1 MGWLRQSWQRAGC
14 GSANELAE
22 LLLAHEDVPSSMS
35 IKASSLANNLRSL
48 DGGKRLG
55 WWRRHHQLI
64 EPLASVLERS
74 PEELDQ
80 LLVEP
85 PKSEGPGG
93 EESTRIPLAA
103 NGRLRSLEPSEPL
116 PPGFPDLLQRAG
128 RWRRTWWTTLDR
140 RARRIAGRWLEE
152 RGLARHVIATSLAD
166 ALAKMP
172 VEGRVFLE
180 LTTRVEADDYSAF
193 ADAAE
198 LDCIR
203 LCVAAPFHWRSTW
216 APAPGG
222 PFLFSASM
230 DSGPWSDVDSAPLAE
245 SIEPLLSW
253 AVDRVPRARRPKGDA
268 LVVHVRALEPM
279 YTFTGPG
286 DVLDF
291 VGLWTTTSERDRPTV
306 GDRGAWARRR
316 LGAFSSQESPQPRI
330 ELDEVVGAMLRG
342 ALSDDPETWLYGQ
355 ERMKWRD
362 YLKKVAS
369 PDAPTL
375 RELLESADA
384 EIDADKI
391 ELLREALAPSPDA
404 ALDQLRRAGL
414 LVLVGEGCE
423 SLDPLWAVNLRYLEA
438 LEQKLDGEARELG
451 SLALHESLVDPIVE
465 RLLAGF
471 ANGDFRRARRVLGD
485 AKRMTT
491 DGRVLAAY
499 EVCTCALGL
508 AGLVLPELPPDL
520 IELGLAALRQ
530 ALISIDG
537 EPAGLV
543 VPLADDSLC
552 SLPVFVLVTLSMEI
566 ALGPEAEREQ
576 SDELARLCTRA
587 SGAISRLM
595 RVPGRG
601 PQLVQGAFRLGAK
614 LSPPLGEKAL
624 VQASDELRLPMRLYN
639 TAPAW
644 RDAGKISRLCIG
656 IEQQA
661 RCSTLSLSPSALL
674 LGIEAVSAHAVG
686 TPGSLFEILWELWE
700 FTGDLDETPPLRWIE
715 ESPGAAERVW
725 RYGSTDRHKPFLL
738 ALLGRHEFPLS
749 VARAFSA
756 DDWRMWLTLIL
767 DEASPR
773 LSPQA
778 PSSWD
783 LLPKSVASDFVAN
796 AQIDDFSRAEI
807 ADAMWKI
814 IPDLV
819 VAQIQSGSTTLAT
832 AYARRAPDAALKSV
846 LPAIAARL
854 NETAVDA
861 KERKRIAF
869 WLENVVKARRPGW
882 RSAVKLLRQRLTGL
896 RSPLV

>member
-14 GSANELAE
+14 GSAKELAE

-48 DGGKRLG
+48 DRGKRLG

-64 EPLASVLERS
+64 APLASVIERS
-74 PEELDQ
+74 PEDVDQ

-85 PKSEGPGG
+85 SRRGDPGN
-93 EESTRIPLAA
+93 EESKRIVLAT
-103 NGRLRSLEPSEPL
+103 NGRLRSLDPSEPL
-116 PPGFPDLLQRAG
+116 PPGFPELIRRAG
-128 RWRRTWWTTLDR
+128 RWQRNWWTTLDR

-180 LTTRVEADDYSAF
+180 LTTRVDADDYSAF
-193 ADAAE
+193 AGAAE

-203 LCVAAPFHWRSTW
+203 LCVAAPFHWRSKW

-222 PFLFSASM
+222 PFLFSAST
-230 DSGPWSDVDSAPLAE
+230 DSGRWSDIDSASLAE
-245 SIEPLLSW
+245 SIDPLLSW
-253 AVDRVPRARRPKGDA
+253 AVDRIPRARRPKGDA
-268 LVVHVRALEPM
+268 LVAHVRALDPM

-286 DVLDF
+286 DLLDF
-291 VGLWTTTSERDRPTV
+291 VGLWTATPERDRPTV

-316 LGAFSSQESPQPRI
+316 LGAFSSHESPQPRL
-330 ELDEVVGAMLRG
+330 ELDEVVGALLRG

-355 ERMKWRD
+355 ERAKWRG
-362 YLKKVAS
+362 YLKKGHVAS
-369 PDAPTL
+369 PDAPKL
-375 RELLESADA
+375 RELLGSADT
-384 EIDADKI
+384 ELDADKI
-391 ELLREALAPSPDA
+391 ELLREALAPSSDA

-414 LVLVGEGCE
+414 LVLMGEGCE
-423 SLDPLWAVNLRYLEA
+423 SLDPLWAVNIRYLEA

-471 ANGDFRRARRVLGD
+471 TNGDFRRARRVLGD

-520 IELGLAALRQ
+520 VELGLAALRQ
-530 ALISIDG
+530 TLIAIDG

-552 SLPVFVLVTLSMEI
+552 SLPVFVLVALTLEV
-566 ALGPEAEREQ
+566 ALDPEAEREH
-576 SDELARLCTRA
+576 SDELERLCTRA
-587 SGAISRLM
+587 SGAISRLI
-595 RVPGRG
+595 RVPARG
-601 PQLVQGAFRLGAK
+601 AQLVQGAFRLGAK
-614 LSPPLGEKAL
+614 LSPPLGEEAK
-624 VQASDELRLPMRLYN
+624 VRASDEIRLPMRLYN
-639 TAPAW
+639 TAPEW
-644 RDAGKISRLCIG
+644 RDANRFQRLFIG
-656 IEQQA
+656 IEPQA
-661 RCSTLSLSPSALL
+661 RCSTLSLSPSVLL
-674 LGIEAVSAHAVG
+674 LGIEAVSADAVG

-700 FTGDLDETPPLRWIE
+700 FTGDLEETPPLRWIE

-738 ALLGRHEFPLS
+738 ALLERHEFPLC

-767 DEASPR
+767 DEASPH

-778 PSSWD
+778 PSSWER
-783 LLPKSVASDFVAN
+783 LPRAVASDFVSPTPRSTIS
-796 AQIDDFSRAEI
+796 QDRSSPTRCGRSSPISSSRRSSLGRPLSLPRTPAE
-807 ADAMWKI
+807 
-814 IPDLV
+814 P
-819 VAQIQSGSTTLAT
+819 QTQRSS
-832 AYARRAPDAALKSV
+832 RCSPRS
-846 LPAIAARL
+846 
-854 NETAVDA
+854 
-861 KERKRIAF
+861 
-869 WLENVVKARRPGW
+869 RPV
-882 RSAVKLLRQRLTGL
+882 SKKT
-896 RSPLV
+896 P